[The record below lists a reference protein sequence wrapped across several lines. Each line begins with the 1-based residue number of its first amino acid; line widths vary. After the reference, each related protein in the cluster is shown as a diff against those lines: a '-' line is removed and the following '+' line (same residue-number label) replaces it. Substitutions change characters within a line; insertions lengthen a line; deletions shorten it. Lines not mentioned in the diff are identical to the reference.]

1 METEKGRE
9 RERRGGMIRESSV
22 LSEALSTKS
31 SGSLKQ
37 NKRTELNIE
46 H

>member
-22 LSEALSTKS
+22 LSEALSTKAPAH
-31 SGSLKQ
+31 L
-37 NKRTELNIE
+37 NRTRELN
-46 H
+46 